1 MKKFLTPLGRA
12 VKESFNGLIM
22 GSLMLGATASFAQ
35 DQITTTPKHD
45 VQTVKFRGHNAIE
58 GVVRIKFKKT
68 EDIQQKLEKLIT
80 ANKSGRINKGSETYL
95 RLSDFPELSAKNS
108 EFGAVNMKRV
118 FRPAGKYEAR
128 HQAWGLHLWYEI
140 EISNAADL
148 ERALNAYAG
157 IADVALAEPRFEM
170 SLNTLSGP
178 PNDPQYATQ
187 ANHYDLINAL
197 DAWGVE
203 TGSSDVVVAIEDQG
217 VDYTHPDLQGHM
229 WTNSGET
236 PNNGIDDDNN
246 GYVDDYYGY
255 NFGNDNGNIAINYH
269 GTHVGGTVSAETNN
283 GVGVSGVAGGSGN
296 DDGVRLM
303 SLSVF
308 GNNAQGGF
316 DEAFIYAADNGA
328 VISQNSWG
336 GGSQS
341 AALEN
346 AIDYFIANA
355 GGSGQP
361 LNGGLVVFAAGNSN
375 SQTTGAYPGRYA
387 PVLAVA
393 STTYSATKSSFS
405 NYGTWVDI
413 SAPGSNILSTYPVSQ
428 GSYNSISGTSM
439 ACPHVSG
446 VAALVASK
454 AWREGNPLTAA
465 ELRSRLE
472 STANFDLL
480 YNANSSTYDGRLGSG
495 MLDAF
500 AALTGSTPPP
510 PAFCSTTIASFPYSE
525 SFESG
530 TGAWSQGSGD
540 DLDWARDSGG
550 TPSNGTGPS
559 NGSEGSFYMYVEAS
573 SPNYPSKVTYF
584 ESPCFDLSGQS
595 AASFSFDYHM
605 NGTAMGSLLVQASTD
620 GSSWTSLFNISG
632 SQGDTWN
639 SGSADLSG
647 FAGQAEVKVRF
658 VGTTGSSWSS
668 DIAIDNVELTTGG
681 TATCDTPT
689 GVATSNV
696 TYNSFTVSWDAVS
709 SASSYDVEVNGS
721 IVSDDATNTF
731 VDLTGATANTTYS
744 IRVRANCSGGSSAYS
759 SAIDVTT
766 PDEPSTGGCT
776 GGISSFPYTESFE
789 SSLGAWSNGTG
800 DDNNWTRDSGGTPS
814 NGTGPSSGSL
824 GSFYVYLE
832 TSGNGSGFPN
842 KTAYLNSPC
851 FNLAGES
858 EASFSFD
865 YHMNGTSMGSLELQL
880 SDNDGASWT
889 TAWSISGTQGNSWQ
903 SASVDLAAY
912 LGGSVQARFLAT
924 SGSSWSSDIA
934 IDNVSVG
941 AASSG
946 GSSVTLTLVTDN
958 YASETSWT
966 LTDDSGSTIATGSG
980 YSNNQTYT
988 ETFNLSGGCYT
999 FTINDSYGDGIC
1011 CAYGNGSYTLTDAS
1025 GVIASGG
1032 DFNSTATEDFCVSS
1046 TSDFGL
1052 FSEDTAPST
1061 QLDQFGFTAFPNPA
1075 NSSISIRLTGAT
1087 EANFIIVDITGK
1099 EVARGAIANSE
1110 ETISLSNLPSGMYI
1124 IKASAEGASITKKI
1138 IKE

>member
-1 MKKFLTPLGRA
+1 MKKFLTPPMRA
-12 VKESFNGLIM
+12 VKGSFRGLIL

-35 DQITTTPKHD
+35 DKITTTPKHD
-45 VQTVKFRGHNAIE
+45 AQTVKFRGHNAIQ
-58 GVVRIKFKKT
+58 GVVRVKFKNTKDV
-68 EDIQQKLEKLIT
+68 ELKLEKLISD
-80 ANKSGRINKGSETYL
+80 NKNGRISKGASNYL
-95 RLSDFPELSAKNS
+95 RLPDFPEFSARNS
-108 EFGAVNMKRV
+108 EFGAINMKRV

-128 HQAWGLHLWYEI
+128 HQEWGLHLWYEI
-140 EISNAADL
+140 EFKNAADL
-148 ERALNAYAG
+148 DRVLDAYSKV
-157 IADVALAEPRFEM
+157 ADVAVAEPRYEM
-170 SLNTLSGP
+170 SLNTLSGA
-178 PNDPQYATQ
+178 PNDPQYSTQ

-197 DAWGVE
+197 DAWGIE

-229 WTNSGET
+229 WTNPGET

-283 GVGVSGVAGGSGN
+283 GVGVAGVAGGSGS

-387 PVLAVA
+387 PVLSVA
-393 STTYSATKSSFS
+393 STTYNGTKSSFS
-405 NYGTWVDI
+405 NYGSWVDI

-428 GSYNSISGTSM
+428 GSYNTISGTSM

-454 AWREGNPLTAA
+454 AWRDGAPLTAA

-480 YNANSSTYDGRLGSG
+480 YNANSSTYDGRLGAG
-495 MLDAF
+495 MLDAY
-500 AALTGSTPPP
+500 AALG
-510 PAFCSTTIASFPYSE
+510 
-525 SFESG
+525 G
-530 TGAWSQGSGD
+530 TGGGGG
-540 DLDWARDSGG
+540 GG
-550 TPSNGTGPS
+550 TCDDTEVTLTLTTDNY
-559 NGSEGSFYMYVEAS
+559 GSE
-573 SPNYPSKVTYF
+573 T
-584 ESPCFDLSGQS
+584 
-595 AASFSFDYHM
+595 
-605 NGTAMGSLLVQASTD
+605 TWSLTD
-620 GSSWTSLFNISG
+620 GSGSTIATGSGYGNNQTYTETFCLTDGDYTFTINDSYGDGICCSYGNGSYAISDGSSTLISG
-632 SQGDTWN
+632 GEFTSTESKDFTIG
-639 SGSADLSG
+639 SG
-647 FAGQAEVKVRF
+647 
-658 VGTTGSSWSS
+658 
-668 DIAIDNVELTTGG
+668 GG
-681 TATCDTPT
+681 TSCDTPT
-689 GVATSNV
+689 GLASSNV
-696 TYNSFTVSWDAVS
+696 TYNSFTVSWNAVS
-709 SASSYDVEVNGS
+709 GASSYDVEVNGS
-721 IVSDDATNTF
+721 IASDDATNTS
-731 VDLTGATANTTYS
+731 VNLTGASANTTYS
-744 IRVRANCSGGSSAYS
+744 VKVRANCSGGSSAYS
-759 SAIDVTT
+759 SAISVTT

-789 SSLGAWSNGTG
+789 SSLGAWSNGSG
-800 DDNNWTRDSGGTPS
+800 DDTNWTRDSGGTPS
-814 NGTGPSSGSL
+814 SGTGPSSGSA
-824 GSFYVYLE
+824 GSYYVYLE
-832 TSGNGSGFPN
+832 ASGNGTGFPN

-851 FNLAGES
+851 FDLSAES

-865 YHMNGTSMGSLELQL
+865 YHMNGTAMGSLALQL
-880 SDNDGASWT
+880 SSNDGSTWT

-903 SASVDLAAY
+903 SASVDLATY

-934 IDNVSVG
+934 IDNISVG
-941 AASSG
+941 SGSG
-946 GSSVTLTLVTDN
+946 GGGNSAVTLTLVTDN
-958 YASETSWT
+958 YGSETSWT
-966 LTDDSGSTIATGSG
+966 LTDDGGSTIASGSG
-980 YSNNQTYT
+980 YANNQTYT

-1011 CAYGNGSYTLTDAS
+1011 CSYGNGSYTLADGS
-1025 GVIASGG
+1025 GVIATGG
-1032 DFNSTATEDFCVSS
+1032 DFNSSATEDFCVSG

-1052 FSEDTAPST
+1052 FSENTPTST
-1061 QLDQFGFTAFPNPA
+1061 ELDKFGFTAFPNPA
-1075 NSSISIRLTGAT
+1075 SSSINIRLSGST

-1099 EVARGAIANSE
+1099 EMSRGTIANSE
-1110 ETISLSNLPSGMYI
+1110 KTISISHLPSGMYI
-1124 IKASAEGASITKKI
+1124 IKATTGETSITQKI